1 MIEGIGDRASFA
13 GFARARRRRCGP
25 VGVRFVARTGAPA
38 TPEGPVRVA
47 YAINRKVGTAVVRNR
62 IRRRLR
68 EALAALDREDPG
80 SLPVGDY
87 LFTADA
93 SAARLP
99 FAELKDAVRCATRR
113 VSVGG

>member
-1 MIEGIGDRASFA
+1 M
-13 GFARARRRRCGP
+13 
-25 VGVRFVARTGAPA
+25 
-38 TPEGPVRVA
+38 RVA